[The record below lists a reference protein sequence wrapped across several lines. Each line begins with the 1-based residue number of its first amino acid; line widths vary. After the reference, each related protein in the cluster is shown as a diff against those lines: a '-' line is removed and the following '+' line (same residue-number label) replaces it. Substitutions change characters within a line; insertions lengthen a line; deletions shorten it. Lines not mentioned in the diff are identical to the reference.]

1 MLVKTNTSKST
12 IEQSLNKKLK
22 KQKGATMIEYAL
34 VVAAV
39 VGIAAVVFT
48 DDTSKGMGKA
58 VNDIVTKAANK
69 ATGTGSGS
77 GSGSTP

>member
-22 KQKGATMIEYAL
+22 KQKGATMIEYAV

-39 VGIAAVVFT
+39 AGIAALVFQA
-48 DDTSKGMGKA
+48 DTSTGMGKA
-58 VNDIVTKAANK
+58 VNDIVTEAATQAKNSM
-69 ATGTGSGS
+69 GGGD
-77 GSGSTP
+77 

>member
-48 DDTSKGMGKA
+48 DDTSKEGTIAKA
-58 VNDIVTKAANK
+58 VSDVVSNAAK
-69 ATGTGSGS
+69 DATGSGS

>member
-34 VVAAV
+34 VVAAI
-39 VGIAAVVFT
+39 VGIAVVAFNTT
-48 DDTSKGMGKA
+48 DGTVYTAIDGKLDEIA
-58 VNDIVTKAANK
+58 DDIN
-69 ATGTGSGS
+69 SN
-77 GSGSTP
+77 